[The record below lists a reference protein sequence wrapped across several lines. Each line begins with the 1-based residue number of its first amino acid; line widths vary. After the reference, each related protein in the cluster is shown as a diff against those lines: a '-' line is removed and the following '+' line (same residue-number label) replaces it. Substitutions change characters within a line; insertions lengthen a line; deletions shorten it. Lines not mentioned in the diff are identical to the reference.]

1 MRTTLANAPMRR
13 PRRAFRGFTIV
24 ELLVVLLVFGTLLA
38 IGLPQFA
45 DFIRNQ
51 RIKTASFDLFST
63 LMLARSEAITRNT
76 RVTVAPTGG
85 SWANGWTVT
94 EPGGE
99 VIRRQEPVQ
108 RISISGPDAV
118 IYVESGRLN
127 AVARPEF
134 EFTAEGSSIV
144 NRCIRIDLSG
154 RPVSQ
159 ATPC

>member
-1 MRTTLANAPMRR
+1 MPASLPSAAGRR
-13 PRRAFRGFTIV
+13 VRLPARGFTIV
-24 ELLVVLLVFGTLLA
+24 ELLVVVFVFGTLLA

-76 RVTVAPTGG
+76 RITVAPTGG

-99 VIRRQEPVQ
+99 VIRRQEAVV
-108 RISISGPDAV
+108 RISISGPDSV
-118 IYVESGRLN
+118 VYVESGRLN
-127 AVARPEF
+127 AAARPEF
-134 EFTAEGSSIV
+134 SFTSDGTTIV
-144 NRCIRIDLSG
+144 HRCIRVDLSG

-159 ATPC
+159 ANAC